1 MLRAHTLTTTQCH
14 LRLSCS
20 PMSARTALGCTMCQQ
35 ISPTESLLQ
44 RHWLFASRTR
54 RVRYIYRDRLEANYD
69 QTRTCSR
76 RSSRALR
83 KRTRMH
89 RTKTPQR
96 LRQRLQSRKTRTR
109 KTKKQAL
116 TVLMAQLR
124 RTTRRK
130 RRLCVRRLRYLVLIP
145 HVEELDFVGTHLIM
159 LVQTSTWR
167 CMY

>member
-1 MLRAHTLTTTQCH
+1 M
-14 LRLSCS
+14 S
-20 PMSARTALGCTMCQQ
+20 PME
-35 ISPTESLLQ
+35 SPLQ
-44 RHWLFASRTR
+44 RHWLFASPTR
-54 RVRYIYRDRLEANYD
+54 RVRYICRDRLEANYD

-89 RTKTPQR
+89 RTKMSQR
-96 LRQRLQSRKTRTR
+96 PRQRLPSRKTRPR
-109 KTKKQAL
+109 KTKRQAL
-116 TVLMAQLR
+116 TVLMVQLH

-145 HVEELDFVGTHLIM
+145 HVEELDFVGIHPVM
-159 LVQTSTWR
+159 LVHASILR